1 MHTLRLL
8 VAARLKRVVTRAYR
22 TEINAKRNT
31 RTYPSPRCSLSLR
44 FSFSFA
50 SNLLSSHP
58 RSNLFS
64 FSSRSKLR
72 PRKRAYYSPSSSICV
87 LRVFLRF
94 RCLYARTTR
103 NANRASISFFDR
115 APVACHFW
123 NVDEIAARISP
134 IRRVAYDRSPR
145 VGKMDVERWNWTSC
159 YASIIKPLRR
169 SEARR
174 AASNARIILEI
185 FEPRHP
191 RRQLFLVLVKSPRT
205 SIFVAKCPDI
215 CSMTSKSILSVCRL
229 QFS

>member
-115 APVACHFW
+115 APIACHFSITW
-123 NVDEIAARISP
+123 MKS
-134 IRRVAYDRSPR
+134 RREFRRFVESRTIDLREL
-145 VGKMDVERWNWTSC
+145 ERWTSNAGTGRVVTRLLLSRC
-159 YASIIKPLRR
+159 GV
-169 SEARR
+169 ARR
-174 AASNARIILEI
+174 GAPRATLASFSKYLNRVIPDANYFWYLLKARVL
-185 FEPRHP
+185 
-191 RRQLFLVLVKSPRT
+191 LFS
-205 SIFVAKCPDI
+205 SQ
-215 CSMTSKSILSVCRL
+215 SVPI
-229 QFS
+229 SVP